1 MHKKQRSFKKES
13 YGFLV
18 KVDLSCE
25 SAKDL
30 VTDALRHEGF
40 GILTE
45 IDLQKV
51 LADKLG
57 INIAPYFILGA
68 CNPTLAHAALAED
81 SNIGL
86 LLPCNVV
93 VRQEG
98 HSCVVSILDPGV
110 MADVSGNPLVRNVT
124 DLARERVQRALER
137 LCDQSIE

>member
-1 MHKKQRSFKKES
+1 MRRHKPTFKKES
-13 YGFLV
+13 YGFSV
-18 KVDLSCE
+18 RVDLSCE

-45 IDLQKV
+45 IDVQKV

-57 INIAPYFILGA
+57 INIAPYLILGA
-68 CNPTLAHAALAED
+68 CNPALAHAALAED
-81 SNIGL
+81 PNIGL

-93 VRQEG
+93 IRQEG
-98 HSCVVSILDPGV
+98 HSCVVSILDPAV
-110 MADVSGNPLVRNVT
+110 MAQASGNLIVR
-124 DLARERVQRALER
+124 DLADLATERVQRALER